1 LFKGSLLM
9 IGNYLSSPRHNQNV
23 WHSLAKHLS
32 ENGWEVITS
41 SSRESQIHRLVDMVF
56 SILRNRKSINLA
68 QVDVFSGRAFFFAEV
83 SAKLL
88 RIFKK
93 PVILT
98 LHGGKLPQ
106 LAQKQPRRV
115 RRLLKS
121 ARVVVTPSPFLQ
133 KSLSNLRSDIRLIPN
148 PVELENF
155 TYRERTNIAP
165 KLVWIRVFHQIYN
178 PLMAVE
184 VVKLLRADY
193 PNIKLTMIGPD
204 EGDGSYD
211 ATLTYIRDMGLS
223 EFILAIPGLP
233 YSEVPQHLEKN
244 DIFLNTSQYDS
255 APRCLI
261 EAMACGL
268 CIISTNVG
276 GIPWIV
282 SDQVDGLLVPAND
295 YKAMAEA
302 IRSILKRP
310 ELAHEFST
318 NGRRKA
324 EIFNWPAIFS
334 QWEVLFREV
343 INDPRVNR

>member
-1 LFKGSLLM
+1 
-9 IGNYLSSPRHNQNV
+9 
-23 WHSLAKHLS
+23 
-32 ENGWEVITS
+32 
-41 SSRESQIHRLVDMVF
+41 
-56 SILRNRKSINLA
+56 
-68 QVDVFSGRAFFFAEV
+68 
-83 SAKLL
+83 
-88 RIFKK
+88 
-93 PVILT
+93 
-98 LHGGKLPQ
+98 
-106 LAQKQPRRV
+106 
-115 RRLLKS
+115 
-121 ARVVVTPSPFLQ
+121 
-133 KSLSNLRSDIRLIPN
+133 
-148 PVELENF
+148 
-155 TYRERTNIAP
+155 
-165 KLVWIRVFHQIYN
+165 
-178 PLMAVE
+178 
-184 VVKLLRADY
+184 
-193 PNIKLTMIGPD
+193 
-204 EGDGSYD
+204 
-211 ATLTYIRDMGLS
+211 MGLS

-244 DIFLNTSQYDS
+244 DIFLNTSQYDN